1 MTPDG
6 RVARGL
12 VLWYALF
19 QLFHFFFNGAYLL
32 DPGNPPF
39 HPPPGGWHPQV
50 VAFLNGMAFLDWL
63 NCIASLVFAWGF
75 LRSRPWAGWLGTV
88 ALTISVYAAAV
99 FVWGAVASGAN
110 GLGRPYLF
118 TNLPFVPVV
127 LLFVAWCCWGLTG
140 RLGSI
145 LRPQKGAA

>member
-1 MTPDG
+1 
-6 RVARGL
+6 
-12 VLWYALF
+12 
-19 QLFHFFFNGAYLL
+19 
-32 DPGNPPF
+32 
-39 HPPPGGWHPQV
+39 
-50 VAFLNGMAFLDWL
+50 
-63 NCIASLVFAWGF
+63 
-75 LRSRPWAGWLGTV
+75 V